1 VGESQAHAPLPAESS
16 LSKGPTNPGTPS
28 PGFERVTRHAEETP
42 LLRSP
47 VFWVALAIVVAI
59 VVGLYL
65 WENRGALP
73 ESAPALAPAPSVPQ
87 LQLEAAAPEPD
98 AEPQIMHPLPE
109 PDSAPG
115 AAPAPLPELDA
126 SDEAVQRS
134 LVGTFGKQSFAGV
147 SLSGELIRH
156 LVTTVDGLPRQHVAT
171 RLFPLRP
178 PPGRLATG
186 GEGSG
191 EGEVVLLS
199 ADNYAR
205 YARYVQL
212 AQALETKKL
221 VAVYRQFYPLFQQ
234 AYAELGYSN
243 RYFNDRLVEV
253 IDHLLAAPDIE
264 GPVELVRF
272 GPFFE
277 FEDPALEEL
286 SAGRKLLVR
295 MGPENAAVIKARL
308 RELRREIA
316 AGPPT

>member
-1 VGESQAHAPLPAESS
+1 M
-16 LSKGPTNPGTPS
+16 SKGPSNPGTPS
-28 PGFERVTRHAEETP
+28 PGFERVARRAEETP

-47 VFWVALAIVVAI
+47 VFWVALAIVIAI
-59 VVGLYL
+59 AVGLYL
-65 WENRGALP
+65 WENRGALQA
-73 ESAPALAPAPSVPQ
+73 SAPALAPAPSAPQ
-87 LQLEAAAPEPD
+87 PQSEATVAEAAPD
-98 AEPQIMHPLPE
+98 AEPQIRHPLPE
-109 PDSAPG
+109 AESAPG
-115 AAPAPLPELDA
+115 AAPAALPELDA
-126 SDEAVQRS
+126 SDEAVQHS

-178 PPGRLATG
+178 PPGRLAT
-186 GEGSG
+186 SG
-191 EGEVVLLS
+191 EGEVVVLS

-221 VAVYRQFYPLFQQ
+221 AAVYRQFYPLFQQ

-264 GPVELVRF
+264 GPVELIRF
-272 GPFFE
+272 GSFFE